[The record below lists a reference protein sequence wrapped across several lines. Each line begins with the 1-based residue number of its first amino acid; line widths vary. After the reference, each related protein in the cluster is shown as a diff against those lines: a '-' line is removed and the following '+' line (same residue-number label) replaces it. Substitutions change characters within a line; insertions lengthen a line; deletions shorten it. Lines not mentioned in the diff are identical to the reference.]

1 MSLATR
7 ITALANTVANDIKS
21 LITGKQATLIS
32 GTNIKP
38 INNVSLLGSAN
49 LEVNGSRTFV
59 FGGTGTPIV
68 ANDVT
73 PRVTTTFKGTFKSI
87 RLTAKTAPSGGN
99 FTVQIDQSAT
109 SNFAAPTTVST
120 ITLSTGNVTNSS
132 VLAVAVNKD
141 VFLRANITAVNGA
154 ADWTVELLQIEAP

>member
-1 MSLATR
+1 MSLQSR
-7 ITALANTVANDIKS
+7 ITALANSVANDVKA
-21 LITGKQATLIS
+21 LIAGKQATLVS
-32 GTNIKP
+32 GTNIRP
-38 INNVSLLGSAN
+38 INNVTVLGSTN

-59 FGGTGTPIV
+59 FGGTGTPTV

-99 FTVQIDQSAT
+99 FTVQIEQSAT
-109 SNFAAPTTVST
+109 SNFAAPTVVST

-132 VLAVAVNKD
+132 ILAVAVNKD
-141 VFLRANITAVNGA
+141 VFLRANITAVSGA
-154 ADWTVELLQIEAP
+154 SDWSVELLQVEAP